1 VNISKCDIEG
11 LAILEPKVFGDS
23 RGFFLELW
31 SQPRFE
37 AAGLPAD
44 FQQDN
49 MSYSRRGILRGLH
62 YQNPNPQGKLIT
74 VLEGEV
80 FDVAVDLRRS
90 SKTFGKWHSLIL
102 SGENKKQF
110 YLPPG
115 FAHGF
120 QVLSEAALFFYKCSQ
135 PYSPKD
141 EMSVRW
147 DDPALAIPWPL
158 KDPVLSDKDRK
169 GLLLRDVPA
178 DRLF

>member
-37 AAGLPAD
+37 AAGLPAG

>member
-1 VNISKCDIEG
+1 MNISKCDIEG